1 MEENQETLD
10 PRQVFLTVAKSLEDR
25 MLPQVGQLPDK
36 TGYNKFFEELNVL
49 YAQYWPEDA
58 GALYGETEVE
68 LLCQRFNIAN
78 PCAVIRAYRKY
89 RHPDGKDILMN

>member
-1 MEENQETLD
+1 
-10 PRQVFLTVAKSLEDR
+10 
-25 MLPQVGQLPDK
+25 MLSQGCRLPDK
-36 TGYNKFFEELNVL
+36 TIYNKFIEELKVL